1 MQQAWHKVMQL
12 RKLCIAVER
21 FTLGGYILIAPIN
34 QSRFC
39 HTSRSSTETQAV
51 WVRDK
56 MCLESRS
63 SVADAL
69 SSGMKNVLNQQGCDV
84 IYFTYIYFLGYLA
97 RLVALVVLLA
107 RQLTQQLWKMTTS
120 AFPDGL
126 AFALST
132 FRLCSTM
139 SKVELIIKRKPL
151 HFFLS
156 CFFQT
161 WAKLPCMG
169 HLPC

>member
-63 SVADAL
+63 SVAEAL

-107 RQLTQQLWKMTTS
+107 RQLTHQL
-120 AFPDGL
+120 
-126 AFALST
+126 
-132 FRLCSTM
+132 
-139 SKVELIIKRKPL
+139 
-151 HFFLS
+151 
-156 CFFQT
+156 
-161 WAKLPCMG
+161 
-169 HLPC
+169 

>member
-1 MQQAWHKVMQL
+1 MQL

-63 SVADAL
+63 SVAEAL

-107 RQLTQQLWKMTTS
+107 RQLTHQL
-120 AFPDGL
+120 
-126 AFALST
+126 
-132 FRLCSTM
+132 
-139 SKVELIIKRKPL
+139 
-151 HFFLS
+151 
-156 CFFQT
+156 
-161 WAKLPCMG
+161 
-169 HLPC
+169 